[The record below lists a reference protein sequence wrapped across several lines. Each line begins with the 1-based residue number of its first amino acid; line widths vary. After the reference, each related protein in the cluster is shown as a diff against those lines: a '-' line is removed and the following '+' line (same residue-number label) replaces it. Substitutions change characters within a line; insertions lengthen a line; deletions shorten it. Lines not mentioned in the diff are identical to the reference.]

1 MANAVLT
8 DFDPSGQGRGLFG
21 VFRHRYLL
29 QLLVRKELK
38 VRYRRSVLGLLW
50 SYVKPAVQFAVYFVA
65 IGMFLG
71 LNETMDNFA
80 VYLFSGIIVMNFFTE
95 AVRNAT
101 RSIIDNAALIKKIY
115 LPRELFPVASVY
127 VSAVHFLPQVVVLCV
142 AMPFFGWRWDPT
154 GILMVFI
161 GFVLLLVL
169 SIGLGLLFGA
179 LNVIFR
185 DAENFVDLINMV
197 ITWSAPVL
205 YTAVLVR
212 DTLGETAFA
221 FYQANPLVVIVEL
234 FHRGFWAPTVSHGV
248 ELAGQPL
255 AQWLSITAATCI
267 AVFVVGQLVF
277 TKVSKRF
284 AQEL

>member
-1 MANAVLT
+1 MANAVLAA
-8 DFDPSGQGRGLFG
+8 FDPSGHGRGLLG

-50 SYVKPAVQFAVYFVA
+50 SYVKPAVQFLVYFVA
-65 IGMFLG
+65 IGVFLG
-71 LNETMDNFA
+71 LNKSMDNFA
-80 VYLFSGIIVMNFFTE
+80 IYLFSGIIVMNFFTE

-127 VSAVHFLPQVVVLCV
+127 VSAVHFLPQVVVLCLAV
-142 AMPFFGWRWDPT
+142 PFFGWRWDPM
-154 GILMVFI
+154 GIAMVLL
-161 GFVLLLVL
+161 GFVLLLIL
-169 SIGLGLLFGA
+169 SVGLGLLFGA
-179 LNVIFR
+179 LNVVFR

-212 DTLGETAFA
+212 DTLGAGWYA
-221 FYQANPLVVIVEL
+221 VYQANPLVVIVEL
-234 FHRGFWAPTVSHGV
+234 FHRGFWVPTVTHGV
-248 ELAGQPL
+248 ELAGRPL
-255 AQWLSITAATCI
+255 ELWVSVTAATCI
-267 AVFVVGQLVF
+267 TVFIVGQLVF
-277 TKVSKRF
+277 TRVSKRF